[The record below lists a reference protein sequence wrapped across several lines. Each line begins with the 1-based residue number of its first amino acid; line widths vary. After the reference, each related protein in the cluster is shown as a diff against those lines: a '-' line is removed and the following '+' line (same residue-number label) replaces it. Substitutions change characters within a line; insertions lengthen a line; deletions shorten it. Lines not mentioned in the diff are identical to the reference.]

1 MAVTDCEELS
11 NIISLG
17 IIAWDEEL
25 AKEIGLLSATKKDAL
40 IRAWKLREEEWVDAL
55 TWLTA
60 HELELKASSADIE
73 MRAIVQAKILSD
85 EVRSADAYRELAQQI
100 KATWWTIA
108 WGVDLLEKLRNA
120 SPADFEDIAKQWW
133 GKYADDPARAITEMK
148 QAIAETISANYSI
161 RQYSEFM
168 SDKISSLKKQ
178 LRNKEIS
185 NGVFEDEMAKAH
197 KEAMQ
202 QIAKWENP
210 KGFVKLDP
218 EWAAIKKVFWD
229 DPISAGK
236 VWSQF
241 IMARELLSDW
251 GIDDWILKAFKK
263 MWAKNLTWD
272 LTLDQI
278 AKYWKNDLDKLLARA
293 YTNTEQLYRDWE
305 LRLRYREKLIELT
318 SWMRVSKENLSK
330 ARSILNTMEFAE
342 KWATFSNV
350 VTADNAARSA
360 RKRWFK
366 VSDWTSVVNWIKWLS
381 KKMWE
386 DPDIFKKPIKIAGAE
401 MQPLDVIQ
409 IIYDITWDENIIRL
423 LRLWFIDDGT
433 VLSVATTSLLWASNQ
448 ESAERILKLFSKA
461 TENPKVSNIR
471 DTTLLAITWSD
482 IKEWAPIWFYDFREW
497 LYIKDELNRSK
508 ADYFDKLA
516 EKNKMKVDSSGINEI
531 KSTDDVNTLITE
543 LSKYKWGYIITNDS
557 QWRTNST
564 LSKAIDTINKD
575 LKDEEKIWVIFPRWW
590 MSSSFVMENWQL
602 YFKTL
607 DDKVF
612 DNIAWTISIQTLWE
626 ARPTREILATAFEA
640 GTGKNADKLRYQ
652 ASYTKWAVDADG
664 RVISDQQHEY
674 FLNSKARDENWNL
687 IKFYHWTNAKF
698 DTFDIDASRKSSDIQ
713 WMFFSEWEDE
723 ARWYW
728 KNIIECYLDIR
739 NPVPAHIAYDTVWKK
754 YAWQTNAW
762 VLAREELQ
770 RMWYDWVQGFQW
782 EWIVFSPEQIKYVD
796 NRVPTASTDMRF
808 QERVPDYSNATYT
821 KWTVDNLGREISDQQ
836 NEYFQHSV
844 VRDENWNL
852 IEVYHWPRNAGFTV
866 FDSRAWKSKFWRYK
880 FWDNNVIYFSSS
892 EATAGTYK
900 ENWWD
905 ESYKCY
911 LNITNPFVVDAGW
924 KTFSHLQSGEILKK
938 QRNEYNKFKKKRDK
952 TWKKISSNLEEL
964 NDDLAWFNY
973 ELKEN
978 ADWYYD
984 LVYKWDNSKF
994 WFPEVHIPS
1003 LDTVDELF
1011 ENWAREYLVFTKD
1024 KEFDTDT
1031 VVRWVLKMN
1040 QDWAN
1045 YDWIIFKNIVDVG
1058 PNWSVFEPGV
1068 MEPTTNY
1075 VVFNSN
1081 QAKNVDNRLPT
1092 TSPDITLQPRLN
1104 KYANQADVT
1113 PTNAMKVEMF
1123 TKDRTWQQIA
1133 DAYWFDVRLV
1143 QWNMIE
1149 WVAAYWAYWNWL
1161 IYFTDLVK
1169 ESTAPHE
1176 LFHAIFDLVDQ
1187 PTKEKILKDAEKL
1200 FGYNAD
1206 TAEEVLA
1213 NAFAEWFKTWKLTY
1227 WKVPANKQKTF
1238 MKKVTQFFKD
1248 VAEWLWLLDSH
1259 RAQVGQMFNDMV
1271 NLKYLPDAWK
1281 NVNAT
1286 EAMIKYNKELNE
1298 AAARYYWEMLW
1309 QETPKTI
1316 SSEYISNIQTLLSDR
1331 LWMDIKAFTE
1341 IENQSALWQRVNQQF
1356 SLEKLTTW
1364 KYDKQIIDIN
1374 TVKDNIASLSDE
1386 ELERDIKNELWD
1398 VLIKWT
1404 VKWNPNIDHIREAYL
1419 DYKTAGSAIDSLTAK
1434 WKIVSLANGW
1444 SAATMSMNDI
1454 RKMFSEWT
1462 FEQTYKKL
1470 FLSNQTLS
1478 KKDMD
1483 DFVSAINN
1491 NIFDILS
1498 ISFAEN
1504 LVSAWYA
1511 LPLINMKEFVY
1522 DYLRGRLDLNN
1533 KFIESFLYKN
1543 NIPFS
1548 QDWLKT
1554 LVDNLM
1560 PAELRF
1566 DYENSLFK
1574 GRFGELEQWEKS
1586 VFVETKNKFLPD
1598 SYSAIASIEM
1608 ARFWKTPYNE
1618 EKNILEWILDEYVTK
1633 VSEWV
1638 KAWTL
1643 TFKEAEELKQEAW
1656 YALDM
1661 FEQDFLLPRYG
1672 RFLSKQE
1679 KQQLLWMKY
1688 ALPIW
1693 IKWQNPDDVWDE
1705 LNSIRNTLINKYDT
1719 MIWWAAK
1726 NNEINASILKWIKW
1740 EDAKMQ
1746 KAIDERRNQL
1756 IEGGWIIKEVNWQY
1770 IVYDVKQALELTI
1783 DSLPDNISWLEWLKA
1798 LWKDWIEQLSNKQ
1811 AYALLRYLE
1820 AAKWLNATANYVT
1833 DILYKQNPKLLEC
1846 NFFETYKIWDN
1857 WLPRVLEW
1865 NILNADKFLS
1875 QFDNIAWLDNT
1886 AKKNIFDKI
1895 VNKFRKQW
1903 YVTTQDLDKI
1913 IKDWVEEAQSTFRE
1927 LHFTPKQREEA
1938 KNRMI
1943 LVYQKAFNPY
1953 TYVRDI
1959 PKWWMLIDWKT
1970 PIRNVK
1976 KKVVDTIKMQYNQ
1989 AIDDLKATWIVDTDN
2004 IQWAIYIQ
2012 MNDWTKLSLKDVAE
2026 MDIDSWKKSIFNDE
2040 SVFVAWADELK
2051 RFEGSPDDAKL
2062 VEQQKE
2068 WRNNIVSQYESTL
2081 QSLLNQTQYIS
2092 KAEADLM
2099 TSFMFDVRTT
2109 MRKYTL
2115 TSKVVDALDALGW
2128 LNEEAARWIKDYLI
2142 GFTWNVSF
2150 WKLGSKQ
2157 IKDRLKLVQEA
2168 YKKYYTMDITKLNS
2182 IKPTTRAEDLALRLT
2197 KYFKNLERLLGSAD
2211 WLTWCT
2217 TSAQLNRAFYRLWE
2231 TVMNI
2236 DTVKWV
2242 FSLLSWVEQNQVLK
2256 FFKFAKWDLRKNANV
2271 FVRSGREWFSEW
2283 VGWYRDYVEDIV
2295 WITRDEFNEIFASN
2309 FSEGEFKRILQ
2320 WLTGFTLTWSWWRM
2334 WTRILNVLNSSNFLM
2349 RFLMSYPWQLLTIPQ
2364 QSLAY
2369 FLKQIWFERELWMES
2384 LSDVDAVRA
2393 HYWVLDW
2400 AYNELLNIWK
2410 SNVSPD
2416 DLRVDSYYN
2425 RYWIPDVEWIY
2436 KTSPIETSDD
2446 YINMYAKID
2455 NHAASSISATR
2466 NWFRLLD
2473 PYKDNAN
2480 NIIDWLF
2487 ARNFK
2492 NISFL
2497 KAIRNNDYMHFT
2509 SAKEFMSFMDDPN
2522 ISAEVKTR
2530 LMDRVT
2536 AYSGRN
2542 FRNILWLWF
2551 GWIDR
2556 AVGWSWFWNIMYWLM
2571 QLINFRWSWWQNIF
2585 KQSWAAIL
2593 TWLKMLRSN
2602 KLFLSREGREMVA
2615 EYIAKQPE
2623 FQNFV
2628 WALFNDLKWTWKL
2641 QRFQDNWRWPDE
2653 EDFYDFMDFVE
2664 YMTDTLNMTS
2674 QWFQWLQSFWPLRP
2688 IWEWMASAFASHMD
2702 PTIYKDTYGIWAFFN
2717 ALGKNVWRQ
2726 WKPYNWIAKWIWAW
2740 TTDWRDWAWTYAQN
2754 EFWKLSFGS
2763 LRYMVNEDQN
2773 AYGYT
2778 YEMSWQEWGIPSI
2791 LMWESKLG
2799 SDKNFSYEIDNTE
2812 TWETLKQVFG
2822 SDIPWDDKWVYI
2834 WNLGKAFVNWSQL
2847 LSVPKNVIKAIKRES
2862 SSYFTADDL
2871 ADYMQNTSA
2880 WKEFYQKW
2888 IVTPKT
2894 PEEAELFFNT
2904 MLKNAQYRPWSSSFT
2919 KSLVNYEDYW
2929 HMDWKNGKKADAEM
2943 ELWLSHMKYLTNEHW
2958 EFKTSEWER
2967 IIDPSWTKLIADVRA
2982 HWYDQTYTTSLIY
2995 NYSKSRLNNH
3005 SSDPNYQLYVKML
3018 WQWQAHNLIEYQI
3031 DQIQEVLNKGKKWAD
3046 NKWSEKELE
3055 DTWIERNLLLQLW
3068 NSVLPWDTMTFFDR
3082 LQVLDEDDATVAALQ
3097 IIQKQATKEDR
3108 KVLDRFFDVEENDDW
3123 SKSVSLKYNY
3133 EQTLKQIWAVAKAI
3147 DAGNT
3152 DLAVAE
3158 ASTLINMYQSK
3169 DPTWVVTATI
3179 IDSVYNRI
3187 YDTDSLSPEQ
3197 KQAAMIA
3204 LFHKNK
3210 DFVQRNPEKLREML
3224 WDDYDTYADYM
3235 NQMLYQR
3242 DWMVISNLESIQTSW
3257 KGSSSSTKA
3266 GNWFSSA
3273 LKNLASKLWGSSS
3286 SRWVRSTANNKQRVP
3301 VVIKWSDL
3309 VKELWLKGYTP
3320 SSIKVKIN
3328 SIEPD
3333 VDLSIAKD
3341 VNRKVSWPKTE
3352 AISTKKQLSNIE
3364 QKVTKALEA
3373 EN

>member
-25 AKEIGLLSATKKDAL
+25 AKEIGALSATKKDAL
-40 IRAWKLREEEWVDAL
+40 VRAWKLRKEEWIDSL

-60 HELELKASSADIE
+60 HELELKANSADIE

-85 EVRSADAYRELAQQI
+85 EIRSADAYRELAQQI

-133 GKYADDPARAITEMK
+133 GEYANDPVKAITEMK

-185 NGVFEDEMAKAH
+185 NGVFEDEIKKAH

-210 KGFVKLDP
+210 KEFVKLDP
-218 EWAAIKKVFWD
+218 EWAAIKKVFGEN
-229 DPISAGK
+229 PTEAGK

-251 GIDDWILKAFKK
+251 GIDDWILNAFKK

-305 LRLRYREKLIELT
+305 LRLKYREKLIELT

-381 KKMWE
+381 KKIWE

-423 LRLWFIDDGT
+423 LRLWFIDNGT

-448 ESAERILKLFSKA
+448 ESAERILRLFSKA

-482 IKEWAPIWFYDFREW
+482 IKEWAPIWFYNFREW

-508 ADYFDKLA
+508 ADYYDKLA
-516 EKNKMKVDSSGINEI
+516 EKNKMKVDTSGITEI
-531 KSTDDVNTLITE
+531 KSTDDVDTLVTE
-543 LSKYKWGYIITNDS
+543 LSKYKWGYIIVNDS

-564 LSKAIDTINKD
+564 LSKAINTINKD
-575 LKDEEKIWVIFPRWW
+575 LKDEEKVWVIFPRWG
-590 MSSSFVMENWQL
+590 MNSSFVMENWQL

-607 DDKVF
+607 DDKIF

-626 ARPTREILATAFEA
+626 ARPTREILATAYEA

-652 ASYTKWAVDADG
+652 ATYTKGWVDNLG
-664 RVISDQQHEY
+664 REISDQQVEY
-674 FLNSKARDENWNL
+674 FSNSKVRDENGNL
-687 IKFYHWTNAKF
+687 IRMYHWRSKQF
-698 DTFDIDASRKSSDIQ
+698 DAFDIEYARKEWDIQ
-713 WMFFSEWEDE
+713 GFFLSEYRETSEEYGPDV
-723 ARWYW
+723 
-728 KNIIECYLDIR
+728 IECYLNIT
-739 NPVPAHIAYDTVWKK
+739 NPAPRREAYEVFWSFE
-754 YAWQTNAW
+754 WQNNRW

-770 RMWYDWVQGFQW
+770 RRWYDWVQSDSW
-782 EWIVFSPEQIKYVD
+782 EWIAFSPEQIKYVD
-796 NRVPTASTDMRF
+796 NRVPTADPNMHF
-808 QERVPDYSNATYT
+808 QRGFWQY
-821 KWTVDNLGREISDQQ
+821 IDQ
-836 NEYFQHSV
+836 
-844 VRDENWNL
+844 L
-852 IEVYHWPRNAGFTV
+852 
-866 FDSRAWKSKFWRYK
+866 
-880 FWDNNVIYFSSS
+880 
-892 EATAGTYK
+892 
-900 ENWWD
+900 
-905 ESYKCY
+905 
-911 LNITNPFVVDAGW
+911 
-924 KTFSHLQSGEILKK
+924 
-938 QRNEYNKFKKKRDK
+938 
-952 TWKKISSNLEEL
+952 
-964 NDDLAWFNY
+964 
-973 ELKEN
+973 
-978 ADWYYD
+978 
-984 LVYKWDNSKF
+984 
-994 WFPEVHIPS
+994 
-1003 LDTVDELF
+1003 
-1011 ENWAREYLVFTKD
+1011 
-1024 KEFDTDT
+1024 
-1031 VVRWVLKMN
+1031 
-1040 QDWAN
+1040 
-1045 YDWIIFKNIVDVG
+1045 
-1058 PNWSVFEPGV
+1058 
-1068 MEPTTNY
+1068 
-1075 VVFNSN
+1075 
-1081 QAKNVDNRLPT
+1081 
-1092 TSPDITLQPRLN
+1092 DIT
-1104 KYANQADVT
+1104 
-1113 PTNAMKVEMF
+1113 PTDAMKVQMF
-1123 TKDRTWQQIA
+1123 TKDRTWKQIA
-1133 DAYWFDVRLV
+1133 DAYWFDVKLV
-1143 QWNMIE
+1143 EWDMIE
-1149 WVAAYWAYWNWL
+1149 WVKAYWAYWNWL

-1187 PTKEKILKDAEKL
+1187 PTKEKILADATKL
-1200 FGYNAD
+1200 FGYS
-1206 TAEEVLA
+1206 TEEAEEVLA
-1213 NAFAEWFKTWKLTY
+1213 DAFAEWFKTWNLTY

-1238 MKKVTQFFKD
+1238 MKKVAQFFKD

-1309 QETPKTI
+1309 QETPEVI
-1316 SSEYISNIQTLLSDR
+1316 SSEYISNIQTLLSEK
-1331 LWMDIKAFTE
+1331 LWMDVKAFTE

-1374 TVKDNIASLSDE
+1374 TVKENIAWLSDE

-1483 DFVSAINN
+1483 DFVRAINN

-1504 LVSAWYA
+1504 LVSAGYA

-1533 KFIESFLYKN
+1533 KFVESFLYKN

-1586 VFVETKNKFLPD
+1586 VFVETKNRFLPD

-1756 IEGGWIIKEVNWQY
+1756 IEGGWVIKEVNWQY

-1783 DSLPDNISWLEWLKA
+1783 DGLPDNISWLEWLKA

-1820 AAKWLNATANYVT
+1820 AAKWLNTTANYVT
-1833 DILYKQNPKLLEC
+1833 DILYKQNPKLLEY
-1846 NFFETYKIWDN
+1846 NFFETYKIWDS
-1857 WLPRVLEW
+1857 WLPRILEW

-1913 IKDWVEEAQSTFRE
+1913 IENWVEEAQSTFRE

-1943 LVYQKAFNPY
+1943 LTYQKAFNPY

-1976 KKVVDTIKMQYNQ
+1976 KKVADTIKMQYNQ

-2051 RFEGSPDDAKL
+2051 KFEGSPNDTKL

-2115 TSKVVDALDALGW
+2115 TNKMVDALDALGW

-2142 GFTWNVSF
+2142 WFTWNISF

-2157 IKDRLKLVQEA
+2157 IKDRLALVQEA
-2168 YKKYYTMDITKLNS
+2168 YKKYYTMDVTKLNS

-2217 TSAQLNRAFYRLWE
+2217 TSTQLNRAFYHLWE

-2320 WLTGFTLTWSWWRM
+2320 WLTGFTLTWSWWRKG
-2334 WTRILNVLNSSNFLM
+2334 TQILNVLNSSNFLM

-2393 HYWVLDW
+2393 HYWILDW
-2400 AYNELLNIWK
+2400 AYNELLNVWK

-2497 KAIRNNDYMHFT
+2497 KAIRNNDYMHFA

-2593 TWLKMLRSN
+2593 TWLKMLRAN
-2602 KLFLSREGREMVA
+2602 KMFFSREWREMVA

-2688 IWEWMASAFASHMD
+2688 VWEWMASAFASHMD

-2834 WNLGKAFVNWSQL
+2834 WNLRKAFVNWSQL
-2847 LSVPKNVIKAIKRES
+2847 LSIPKNVVKAIKREA

-2871 ADYMQNTSA
+2871 ADYMQNTAA

-2888 IVTPKT
+2888 VVTPKT
-2894 PEEAELFFNT
+2894 PEEAELFFDT
-2904 MLKNAQYRPWSSSFT
+2904 MLKNAQYRPWSSSFI
-2919 KSLVNYEDYW
+2919 KSLINYEDYW

-2958 EFKTSEWER
+2958 EFKTSEWGR

-2995 NYSKSRLNNH
+2995 NYSKSWLNNH

-3046 NKWSEKELE
+3046 NKWTEKELE
-3055 DTWIERNLLLQLW
+3055 DTWIDRALLLQLW
-3068 NSVLPWDTMTFFDR
+3068 NSILPWDTMTFFDR

-3108 KVLDRFFDVEENDDW
+3108 KVLDRFFDTETQDDW
-3123 SKSVSLKYNY
+3123 SVIVSLKYNY

-3147 DAGNT
+3147 DDWNT

-3169 DPTWVVTATI
+3169 DPTWAVTATI

-3210 DFVQRNPEKLREML
+3210 DFVQRNPEKLREVL

-3301 VVIKWSDL
+3301 IVIKWSDL

-3328 SIEPD
+3328 SIKPD